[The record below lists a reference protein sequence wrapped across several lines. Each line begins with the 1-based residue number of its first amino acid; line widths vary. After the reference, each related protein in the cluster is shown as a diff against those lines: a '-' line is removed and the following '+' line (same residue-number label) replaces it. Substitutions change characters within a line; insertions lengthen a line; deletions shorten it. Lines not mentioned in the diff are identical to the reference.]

1 MKLLKTLMLA
11 ACLLT
16 LGSCSKYLDF
26 VPDNVATIDN
36 AFAMRSSAEKYLFT
50 CYSFLPL
57 HGNIDA
63 NPAFT
68 AGDEIMIP
76 VEMLGVDNLPN
87 DIIGRGL
94 QNIVDPV
101 VNYWNGTLNGKA
113 LYRGISTCNIFLE
126 NIGRVPDIP
135 EAERVRWIAE
145 AKFLKAYFHYWLMRM
160 YGPIPLMK
168 VNIPVTSEVDAFL
181 VKRAPIDSCVN
192 YMVQLIDEGLSSL
205 QPTVFSE
212 TSDLGRITSLIA
224 LSVKAEILVTAA
236 SPLFNG
242 NSEYAG
248 YRNKDGEALFNTT
261 FDAQKWKRAADACKA
276 AIDACAATGLKL
288 YYYQPVVDQYNLSA
302 ETKTQMSIRN
312 AVTEKWNSEIIWANT
327 QSTTGAIQSYSQ
339 ARIDHARIANF
350 SFKGF
355 LAPTLKM
362 AELFYSKNGVPIEED
377 LTYDYNG
384 RYSLQTASVNDRF
397 SILQGYTTAALH
409 FNREARFYASLGFDG
424 GIWYGQGKFDDKAT
438 FNVQAKA
445 LQTAGGSSGERYS
458 GTGYWPK
465 KLVNVNNVIG
475 AVNTYEVRDY
485 PWPVMRLADLYLL
498 YAEALNEVSG
508 PGAEVYQYINLV
520 RTRAGLKSVEESW
533 TNFSRIPGK
542 HTNKDGLRN
551 IIQQERLI
559 ELAFEGKRFWDIRRW
574 KKAPQL
580 MNKSIQGWDVAQQ
593 DEALYYR
600 VKNLFTQQFQLKDY
614 FWPVKESELI
624 VNKNLVQSP
633 GW

>member
-1 MKLLKTLMLA
+1 MLA
-11 ACLLT
+11 AGLLT
-16 LGSCSKYLDF
+16 VGSCSKYLDF

-312 AVTEKWNSEIIWANT
+312 AVTEKWNPEIIWANT
-327 QSTTGAIQSYSQ
+327 QSTTGAIQSFSQ
-339 ARIDHARIANF
+339 ARIDPARIANF

-384 RYSLQTASVNDRF
+384 RYSLQTAGVNDRF

-465 KLVNVNNVIG
+465 KLVNFNNVIG
-475 AVNTYEVRDY
+475 PVNTYEMRDY

-498 YAEALNEVSG
+498 YAEALNEFSG

-533 TNFSRIPGK
+533 TNFSRNPGK
-542 HTNKDGLRN
+542 YTTKDGLRN
-551 IIQQERLI
+551 IIQQERMI

>member
-11 ACLLT
+11 AGLLT
-16 LGSCSKYLDF
+16 VGSCSKYLDF

-312 AVTEKWNSEIIWANT
+312 AVTEKWNPEIIWANT
-327 QSTTGAIQSYSQ
+327 QSTTGAIQSFSQ
-339 ARIDHARIANF
+339 ARIDPARIANF

-384 RYSLQTASVNDRF
+384 RYSLQTAGVNDRF

-465 KLVNVNNVIG
+465 KLVNFNNVIG
-475 AVNTYEVRDY
+475 PVNTYEMRDY

-498 YAEALNEVSG
+498 YAEALNEFSG

-533 TNFSRIPGK
+533 TNFSRNPGK
-542 HTNKDGLRN
+542 YTTKDGLRN
-551 IIQQERLI
+551 IIQQERMI